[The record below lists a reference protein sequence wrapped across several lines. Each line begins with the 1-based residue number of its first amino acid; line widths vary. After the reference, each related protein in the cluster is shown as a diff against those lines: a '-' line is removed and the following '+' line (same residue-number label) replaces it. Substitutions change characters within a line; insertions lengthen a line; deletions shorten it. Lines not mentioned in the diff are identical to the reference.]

1 MNLRKDRT
9 SEICQKFAVVGFG
22 GIVFVF
28 LIGKEYFTYLMM
40 TKTKINNP
48 SLCIRI
54 FTLKKGKQIVTKR
67 KMDLIQSTCF
77 SSVIMGHACF
87 RAFGSLLWQKF
98 SSCGLSW
105 YLSLIMNFMYVNLKA
120 NAYYFFL
127 LTCYWYLLT
136 CR

>member
-87 RAFGSLLWQKF
+87 RAFGSLLWQNF
-98 SSCGLSW
+98 SSGGSRV
-105 YLSLIMNFMYVNLKA
+105 SILIMSFIYVS
-120 NAYYFFL
+120 
-127 LTCYWYLLT
+127 CYLYELYMKFIDD
-136 CR
+136 